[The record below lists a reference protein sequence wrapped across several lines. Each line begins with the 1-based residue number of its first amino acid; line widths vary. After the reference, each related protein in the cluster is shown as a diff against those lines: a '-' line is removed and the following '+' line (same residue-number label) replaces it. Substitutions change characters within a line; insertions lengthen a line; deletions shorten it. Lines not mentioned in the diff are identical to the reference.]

1 MKRLIGA
8 LILGLLIIASVSGEA
23 NRKTQFSGSQSGTW
37 ANDVDSI
44 SFSLTGSNRMFFA
57 NSSADR
63 DATWDRLVGIFDIN
77 NHVAVKA
84 RDSLGKRDTVI
95 VTLKALGQNG
105 LRIDTLQTDTL
116 VIIRDRSEIKYNL
129 TNFVESITTTH
140 FALDSAGIL
149 MTDSAAT
156 VNTTSSVVTTNRFF
170 LELNQLTFDIHMIDS
185 VMTTN
190 DTVTF
195 QAQWFME
202 FIDEK

>member
-8 LILGLLIIASVSGEA
+8 LILGLLVIASVSGQA
-23 NRKTQFSGSQSGTW
+23 NRKTIFSGTESGTW
-37 ANDVDSI
+37 ANDQDSI
-44 SFSLTGSNRMFFA
+44 SFSLTGSNRMFFS

-63 DATWDRLVGIFDIN
+63 DATWDRLVGIFDIA

-95 VTLKALGQNG
+95 VTLLAKGQGG

-116 VIIRDRSEIKYNL
+116 VVIRDKSEIKYDL
-129 TNFVESITTTH
+129 TNFVQSITTTQ
-140 FALDSAGIL
+140 FALDSGGVAA
-149 MTDSAAT
+149 DSGTT
-156 VNTTSSVVTTNRFF
+156 VNTTSVVVSTNRFF